1 MLLALLLCGSLP
13 LRAQVLINELMP
25 APPAGMPE
33 WVELV
38 NVDADTLDLTGWAL
52 RDAAGGRALLSAA
65 GRLPPGAMVVI
76 AAGAGLE
83 AALPGRESCI
93 VVIPQLPSLNNAGDD
108 LVLLDPAG
116 RRSDSLVYRS
126 GWGHEGGVSLERVSL
141 AWEGALRANWRPSEA
156 TARMTPCAPNSVA
169 LPMRDV
175 ALETPR
181 VVGEARMEEAVRVVT
196 LARNVGVGAVGPV
209 DVVVYEDRDGD
220 GVPSPAER
228 VVDGHWSLLQPG
240 DSLRMEW
247 MLDASSASR
256 RVLFSELRAQGDE
269 RASNDA
275 RIDTIRLG
283 VPLGTVIINEVMYAP
298 RDGEPEWIEL
308 FNVSSM
314 DVDLGGWQ
322 VGDGDAWRMLPPVT
336 IRAFEYLVLAGS
348 GTITEWHE
356 LSGERLC
363 IMSLPSL
370 NNAGDQ
376 VRLRHGTGRL
386 VDSMAYAADWGGA
399 DGRSLERI
407 NHRLPVVDR
416 SNWTASAD
424 LRGSPGRRNGNAI
437 RDRDIAPRWLR
448 ALPHDRVE
456 VCVQNVGLMETGQA
470 RVTLAADRDHDGAIL
485 PSDPVWERPL
495 PMLAAGDSVVLE
507 IGVRESGTSG
517 RRRWIVATDLGEDE
531 RTRNDT
537 LFMATDLAPA
547 PGDLRINEVMAAPFS
562 MEAEWIEIVNAG
574 DGSVALDGMSIVDE
588 ATASGSRNI
597 VALSTHAVLGAGA
610 LVVIAADSSI
620 MTRYPDLRSQRD
632 ALVVTGRSLSLSDEG
647 DAVVLRD
654 ASARVIDSLRYSAS
668 WHHPD
673 VIDARGRSLERLH
686 PALSSVLATSWSTCP
701 LPEGGTPATR
711 NALWIDVTR
720 AAAGA
725 MIDAAP
731 NPFSPDGDGHE
742 DICTIAYRLPV
753 STARL
758 RLRVFDSQGRLCRTL
773 AAGQVHGS
781 EGMIVFDGMDEQRRR
796 LEMGMYVLFAEAVST
811 DGHVVAAVK
820 SVLVVAA
827 GL

>member
-33 WVELV
+33 WVELINV
-38 NVDADTLDLTGWAL
+38 NADTLDLSGWVL
-52 RDAAGGRALLSAA
+52 RDTAGGRALLSAA

-76 AAGAGLE
+76 AAAPGLE

-93 VVIPQLPSLNNAGDD
+93 TVIPQLPSLNNSGDD

-141 AWEGALRANWRPSEA
+141 AWEGTLRANWRPSEA

-175 ALETPR
+175 ALEAPR
-181 VVGEARMEEAVRVVT
+181 VVGEARMEEGVRVVT

-247 MLDASSASR
+247 MLDASSAPR

-269 RASNDA
+269 QAANDA
-275 RIDTIRLG
+275 RIDTIRMG
-283 VPLGTVIINEVMYAP
+283 VARGTVIINEVMYAP

-308 FNVSSM
+308 YNISSM

-322 VGDGDAWRMLPPVT
+322 IGDADAWRTVPPVT
-336 IRAFEYLVLAGS
+336 IHAFDHLVLAAS
-348 GTITEWHE
+348 ASITEWHE
-356 LSGERLC
+356 LDGEGLC

-386 VDSMAYAADWGGA
+386 VDSMAYTADWGGS

-407 NHRLPVVDR
+407 NHRLPLVDR
-416 SNWTASAD
+416 VNWTSSAD
-424 LRGSPGRRNGNAI
+424 RRGSPGRRNGNAI
-437 RDRDIAPRWLR
+437 RDRDVAPRWVR
-448 ALPHDRVE
+448 VASVDRIE
-456 VCVQNVGLMETGQA
+456 VCVVNVGLMETGQG
-470 RVTLAADRDHDGAIL
+470 RVTIVADRDLVGAITQ
-485 PSDPVWERPL
+485 SDPVWERQL
-495 PMLAAGDSVVLE
+495 PVLTAGDSIVLE
-507 IGVRESGTSG
+507 IGVRETGTVG
-517 RRRWIVATDLGEDE
+517 RRRWIALSSLDGDE
-531 RTRNDT
+531 RTGNDT
-537 LFMATDLAPA
+537 LFVVTDRAPA
-547 PGDLRINEVMAAPFS
+547 SGDLRVNEIMAAPFS
-562 MEAEWIEIVNAG
+562 TESEWIEIVNAG
-574 DGSVALDGMSIVDE
+574 GAPVALDGMSIADE
-588 ATASGSRNI
+588 PTAGGSRNI
-597 VALSTHAVLGAGA
+597 VTLSTDVVLDAGA
-610 LVVIAADSSI
+610 HSVIAADSSI
-620 MTRYPDLRSQRD
+620 VARYPHLRSHGGV
-632 ALVVTGRSLSLSDEG
+632 LVVTGRPLSLADEA

-654 ASARVIDSLRYSAS
+654 AGTRVVDSVRYSAA

-673 VIDARGRSLERLH
+673 VIDVRGRSLERLH
-686 PALSSVLATSWSTCP
+686 PALPSVLATSWSTCP
-701 LPEGGTPATR
+701 LPEGATPAAR

-742 DICTIAYRLPV
+742 DLCTIAYRLPV
-753 STARL
+753 ATARL
-758 RLRVFDSQGRLCRTL
+758 RLRVFDSLGRLCRTL

-796 LEMGMYVLFAEAVST
+796 LEIGMYVLLAEAVTT
-811 DGHVVAAVK
+811 DGRVVASVK

-827 GL
+827 RL